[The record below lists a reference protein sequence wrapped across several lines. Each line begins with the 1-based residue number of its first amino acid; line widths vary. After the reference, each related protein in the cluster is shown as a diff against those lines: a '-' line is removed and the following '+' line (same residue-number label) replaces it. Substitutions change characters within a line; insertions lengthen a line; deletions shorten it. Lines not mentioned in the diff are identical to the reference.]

1 MKVEEAAVGKAAAV
15 EQKGDVKHIDITNSN
30 TSYTT
35 PKAPPCR
42 FFMKIG
48 KCRFGEKCKFTSY
61 TTNKQTR
68 KEKGFP

>member
-1 MKVEEAAVGKAAAV
+1 MLEADEKAAENRKSSCKVEEAALGNVAAV
-15 EQKGDVKHIDITNSN
+15 EQKGYVRNLDITNIN

-48 KCRFGEKCKFTSY
+48 RC
-61 TTNKQTR
+61 
-68 KEKGFP
+68 